1 MLVNPNP
8 SKDFYISIFSIKTNP
23 QKPQTKVKRTREEM
37 QVTLENK
44 RKVIAKSLRSVL
56 KRNNRVEEGG
66 TS

>member
-1 MLVNPNP
+1 
-8 SKDFYISIFSIKTNP
+8 
-23 QKPQTKVKRTREEM
+23 M